1 LAKKRNKKK
10 KTVSLA
16 IAIWSEISP
25 ITLIGTLVNLHRSN
39 FTENGE
45 KNVELRAS
53 LEDREAS
60 AVSLE
65 RSSVV
70 RWWRGSNFDT

>member
-1 LAKKRNKKK
+1 
-10 KTVSLA
+10 
-16 IAIWSEISP
+16 
-25 ITLIGTLVNLHRSN
+25 
-39 FTENGE
+39 
-45 KNVELRAS
+45 VELRAS

-70 RWWRGSNFDT
+70 R